1 MPDTLKW
8 YQEQTKDYG
17 DVNDPVYN
25 ERVRDWLMDW
35 TFDRPILKRDD
46 IDDIEKQ
53 RLAYA
58 AYNGGYGTISKAYN
72 KYGSDWINHVPE
84 ESRNYALFIVDGIDT
99 GGGRTNKAYDDWYNK
114 GNKYIKQ
121 YGGLIKPFSYT
132 DIPVVR
138 YGFGG
143 YSYI

>member
-46 IDDIEKQ
+46 IDDMEKQ

-72 KYGSDWINHVPE
+72 KYGNDWINHVPE

-99 GGGRTNKAYDDWYNK
+99 GGGRTNKAYNDWYNN

-138 YGFGG
+138 Y
-143 YSYI
+143 